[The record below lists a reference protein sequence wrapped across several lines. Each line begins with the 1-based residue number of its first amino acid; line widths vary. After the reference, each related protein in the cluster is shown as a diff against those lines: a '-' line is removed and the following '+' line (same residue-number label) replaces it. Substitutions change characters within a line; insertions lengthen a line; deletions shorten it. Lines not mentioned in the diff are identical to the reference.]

1 MLDIHQL
8 NVFLAAAESLSFTQA
23 AQQLHMTQPSVSQHV
38 QALERRF
45 GTDLF
50 LRNGRNLE
58 LTDAGLA
65 LIPLAS
71 EAVSLSV
78 RIEELMI
85 SMKGDIV
92 GHLMVGCSTTPGKY
106 VLPHLLA
113 RFHNRFP
120 EVRVTCHVCSQQ
132 ESMQLLM
139 DGGVH
144 FALTSL
150 TDVIQADLEMHRFFS
165 DPIVLIAP
173 LNHPWATHGQIEID
187 DLFHTR
193 FIQRE
198 DGSGTIAAVRN
209 ALSVRG
215 YSIRDLDTLL
225 ILGNSE
231 AIAMAVQEGLGVG
244 FVSEMVVDRLSLG
257 KVAKI
262 RVKDLE
268 ISRDIYIGRNQRR
281 PATVAQ
287 NAFWSFIHS
296 KENPV
301 GSEEITQPAKELID
315 LLEQSL

>member
-45 GTDLF
+45 GTELF

-58 LTDAGLA
+58 LTDAGLS
-65 LIPLAS
+65 LIPLAR

-78 RIEELMI
+78 RIEELML
-85 SMKGDIV
+85 SMKGEIV

-106 VLPHLLA
+106 VLPNLLA
-113 RFHNRFP
+113 RFHNSFP

-132 ESMQLLM
+132 DAMQLLL

-150 TDVIQADLEMHRFFS
+150 TESMQADIEMHKFFS

-173 LNHPWATHGQIEID
+173 LEHPWAAHGQIEID
-187 DLFHTR
+187 DLFHSR

-198 DGSGTIAAVRN
+198 DSSGTLNAVRN

-215 YSIRDLDTLL
+215 YSIRDLNTLL
-225 ILGNSE
+225 TLGNSE
-231 AIAMAVQEGLGVG
+231 AITMAVQEGLGVA
-244 FVSEMVVDRLSLG
+244 FVSEMVVDRLSHG

-262 RVKDLE
+262 VVNNLD
-268 ISRDIYIGRNQRR
+268 ISRDIFIGRNQRR
-281 PATVAQ
+281 PATIAQ
-287 NAFWSFIHS
+287 NAFWSFIHR

-301 GSEEITQPAKELID
+301 SETGKALTTGPTVN
-315 LLEQSL
+315 LLEKTL